1 MRDVVFKGTSFDDFN
16 EWSTISKKV
25 LKRIVVLIEDARRN
39 PFDGI
44 GKPEPLKHQFKGCW
58 SRRINTEHRLVYR
71 VTEVAIE
78 IISCKYHY
86 S

>member
-16 EWSTISKKV
+16 EWSVISKKIF
-25 LKRIVVLIEDARRN
+25 KRITELIEAARRN

-44 GKPEPLKHQFKGCW
+44 EKPEALKHQLKGCW
-58 SRRINTEHRLVYR
+58 SRRINNEHRLVYK
-71 VTEVAIE
+71 VTEGSIE